1 MFPGDRGAGSLQ
13 MESQTSRRR
22 QKRRGKRRLYAAL
35 GLLAAVS
42 GLLYYFYTEIR
53 PTVIFGLRDDYA
65 HAIPFQ
71 KVPAGLDSLSAEA
84 CGQCHQAIY
93 EEWKTSIHAHAYTD
107 PFFQAYW
114 KKDDHVWVC
123 LNCHTPLE
131 NQQPTLIRNIPDN
144 RVEKAVQ
151 VTNARYD
158 EAYQRE
164 GVTCAAC
171 HVRDGVIL
179 GPFDDSAAPHPTKY
193 DPAFR
198 TTEVCYRCHNVV
210 SGPFQF
216 YNVGPC
222 GTYAEYEGGF
232 FMKERGLT
240 CQHCHMPEILRPV
253 VEGGPIRQGRR
264 HLWRGGHDPE
274 MIKRAVA
281 IQVRADPPDPEP
293 GETVTMTLTLI
304 NAGAGHKIPTGDPDR
319 HFTVE
324 FYVKDQSGRIIEQQT
339 ETMGRWILWQPVILE
354 VHDNRLLPLASR
366 DYQFSYQIPEARSD
380 LVLEARVRYH
390 ILTDGQHAMLRETY
404 GLRSD
409 DPYRYMIYTRR
420 FPLGKKLEMALDT
433 DAPVDTRLGCAVPE
447 TGAHP
452 EKHTN
457 IRTSG

>member
-1 MFPGDRGAGSLQ
+1 MTRRQ
-13 MESQTSRRR
+13 QRRR
-22 QKRRGKRRLYAAL
+22 GRRGLYVAL
-35 GLLAAVS
+35 GLLVAVP
-42 GLLYYFYTEIR
+42 GLFYYFYTEIR
-53 PTVIFGLRDDYA
+53 PTVIFGLREDYA

-71 KVPAGLDSLSAEA
+71 KVPAGLDSLKAEA
-84 CGQCHQAIY
+84 CGECHQAIY
-93 EEWKTSIHAHAYTD
+93 EEWKTSIHAHAYKD

-114 KKDDHVWVC
+114 KKDDQIWVC

-131 NQQPTLIRNIPDN
+131 NQQPTLIQKISDN
-144 RVEKAVQ
+144 RVEKAIQ
-151 VTNARYD
+151 VENPRYD
-158 EAYQRE
+158 IDYQEE

-171 HVRDGVIL
+171 HVRDGKIL

-198 TTEVCYRCHNVV
+198 TTAVCYRCHNVV

-222 GTYAEYEGGF
+222 GTYAEYEGEF
-232 FMKERGLT
+232 FMKEQGFT
-240 CQHCHMPEILRPV
+240 CQHCHMPEISRPV
-253 VEGGPIRQGRR
+253 AEGGPIRQGRQ

-281 IQVRADPPDPEP
+281 IQAQADPPNPKP
-293 GETVTMTLTLI
+293 GEIVTMTLTLI

-324 FYVKDQSGRIIEQQT
+324 FYVKDQSGQIIEQQT
-339 ETMGRWILWQPVILE
+339 DTMGRWILWQPVILE
-354 VHDNRLLPLASR
+354 VYDNRLLPLASR
-366 DYQFSYQIPEARSD
+366 DYQFSYQIPDARSD

-409 DPYRYMIYTRR
+409 DPYRYTIYTRQ
-420 FPLGKKLEMALDT
+420 FPLSEKLELALDT
-433 DAPVDTRLGCAVPE
+433 ETPVDTRLGCSAPE
-447 TGAHP
+447 NGVHP
-452 EKHTN
+452 ENYTN
-457 IRTSG
+457 ILTAG

>member
-1 MFPGDRGAGSLQ
+1 MASRR
-13 MESQTSRRR
+13 SRRR
-22 QKRRGKRRLYAAL
+22 GRGRLYVLL
-35 GLLAAVS
+35 GLLVAVP
-42 GLLYYFYTEIR
+42 GLFYYFYTEVR

-71 KVPAGLDSLSAEA
+71 RVPAGLDSLSAES

-93 EEWKTSIHAHAYTD
+93 EEWKTSIHAHAYRD

-114 KKDDHVWVC
+114 KKDGNVWVC

-131 NQQPTLIRNIPDN
+131 NQQPTLIREIPNN
-144 RVEKAVQ
+144 RVEKAVE
-151 VTNARYD
+151 VANPHYD
-158 EAYQRE
+158 ADYQAE

-171 HVRDGVIL
+171 HVRDGKIL
-179 GPFDDSAAPHPTKY
+179 GPFDDSAAPHPTEY

-198 TTEVCYRCHNVV
+198 TTAICYRCHSVV

-222 GTYAEYEGGF
+222 GTYAEYEGEF
-232 FMKERGLT
+232 FMKEQGFT
-240 CQHCHMPEILRPV
+240 CQHCHMPEISRPV
-253 VEGGPIRQGRR
+253 AEGGPIRQGRQ
-264 HLWRGGHDPE
+264 HFWRGGHDPD

-281 IQVRADPPDPEP
+281 IQVRTDPANPKP
-293 GETVTMTLTLI
+293 GEPVTMTLTLI

-324 FYVKDQSGRIIEQQT
+324 FYVRDGGGQILEQQT
-339 ETMGRWILWQPVILE
+339 DTMGRWILWQPVILE
-354 VHDNRLLPLASR
+354 VYDNRLLPLASR
-366 DYQFSYQIPEARSD
+366 DYAFSYDIPEDRSD

-409 DPYRYMIYTRR
+409 DPYRYTIYTRQ
-420 FPLGKKLEMALDT
+420 FPLNDTLATALAM
-433 DAPVDTRLGCAVPE
+433 DAPVEARLGCSAQENGV
-447 TGAHP
+447 HP
-452 EKHTN
+452 EESAPVKGDHDLLR
-457 IRTSG
+457 IG